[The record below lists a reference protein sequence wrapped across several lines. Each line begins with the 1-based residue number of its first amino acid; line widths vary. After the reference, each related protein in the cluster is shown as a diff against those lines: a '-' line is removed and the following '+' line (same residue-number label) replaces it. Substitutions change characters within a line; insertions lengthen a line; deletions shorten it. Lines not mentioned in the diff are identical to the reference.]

1 MIKILILIQMTEYNS
16 RYVDNNTA
24 EELYGYV
31 FVGQGYDC
39 CMELY
44 LIHSNNIEVKVKIE
58 SKTNFVKMLGSYRLN
73 NRTRNF

>member
-44 LIHSNNIEVKVKIE
+44 FIRRNNVEVNVKIE

>member
-16 RYVDNNTA
+16 RYVDINTA
-24 EELYGYV
+24 EEFYGYV
-31 FVGQGYDC
+31 CVGQGYDC

-44 LIHSNNIEVKVKIE
+44 FIHSNNVEVNVKIE

-73 NRTRNF
+73 NRTQDF